1 MIFLMKLALEIG
13 IYTPVKGMIKY
24 YGGQYKS
31 VRSTLLTGEGSEKM
45 MMENNEETT
54 TSASVADRL
63 PDLGTKQLALA
74 KSKTSWAAWFWEA
87 EVGYIHH
94 DETVGVTWQL
104 VDEGKVRCIRVWD
117 DAYCYES
124 LAMMRA
130 SMQLVDLEVELDP
143 YVVVTPYTPR
153 TVSEASQEVCGL
165 EVA

>member
-1 MIFLMKLALEIG
+1 MFVELV
-13 IYTPVKGMIKY
+13 T
-24 YGGQYKS
+24 KS
-31 VRSTLLTGEGSEKM
+31 MQNNCNTNTDLTT
-45 MMENNEETT
+45 N
-54 TSASVADRL
+54 ASVADRL
-63 PDLGTKQLALA
+63 PNLGTKQLALA

-117 DAYCYES
+117 DAYCYEG

-153 TVSEASQEVCGL
+153 PTSEASQEVCGP
-165 EVA
+165 EVV

>member
-1 MIFLMKLALEIG
+1 MKLALEIG
-13 IYTPVKGMIKY
+13 IYTLVKGIIKY
-24 YGGQYKS
+24 YGRQYKS
-31 VRSTLLTGEGSEKM
+31 VRSTLLTEEGSEKM

-54 TSASVADRL
+54 TTTNAGVADRL
-63 PDLGTKQLALA
+63 PVLGTKQLALA

-153 TVSEASQEVCGL
+153 PVSEASQEVCGL

>member
-1 MIFLMKLALEIG
+1 MIAKN
-13 IYTPVKGMIKY
+13 
-24 YGGQYKS
+24 
-31 VRSTLLTGEGSEKM
+31 EKK
-45 MMENNEETT
+45 TT
-54 TSASVADRL
+54 TTNASVADRL
-63 PDLGTKQLALA
+63 PVLGTKQLALA

-117 DAYCYES
+117 DAYCYEG

-143 YVVVTPYTPR
+143 YAVVTPYTPQP
-153 TVSEASQEVCGL
+153 AL
-165 EVA
+165 EVQPEIAGPEVV